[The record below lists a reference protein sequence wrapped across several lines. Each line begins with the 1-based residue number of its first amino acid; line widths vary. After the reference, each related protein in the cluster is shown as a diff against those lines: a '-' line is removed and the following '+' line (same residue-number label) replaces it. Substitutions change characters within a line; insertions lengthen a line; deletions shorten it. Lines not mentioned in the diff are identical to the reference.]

1 MATLPL
7 LLGLIIVLLVV
18 LLLWVLMHQWSG
30 RSQDAG
36 IKGLADRSDALQKAL
51 TQQFASATADIAS
64 RLERTRGTSKRALR
78 SLKRF
83 SNT

>member
-1 MATLPL
+1 VATLPL

-36 IKGLADRSDALQKAL
+36 IKGLSERSDGLQKAR
-51 TQQFASATADIAS
+51 TQQFASAMADMA
-64 RLERTRGTSKRALR
+64 TPRGL
-78 SLKRF
+78 LC
-83 SNT
+83 